1 MVKFCPKCKN
11 LMLPKDGKLKCVV
24 CGYEEETGS
33 EGSKEYEYKEHLE
46 NRKEKI
52 TVIEGEGVET
62 LPTTR
67 VECPKCGHNEAYW
80 WLQQTRCADEPE
92 TRFYKCKKCGHT
104 WREYD

>member
-1 MVKFCPKCKN
+1 MVKFCPKCN
-11 LMLPKDGKLKCVV
+11 NIMLPAGENCLRCAV
-24 CGYEEETGS
+24 CGYEEKAEK
-33 EGSKEYEYKEHLE
+33 SKEEYEYKEHLE
-46 NRKEKI
+46 KKEKI
-52 TVIEGEGVET
+52 VVIEGKNLDT

-80 WLQQTRCADEPE
+80 WMEQTRCADEPE

>member
-1 MVKFCPKCKN
+1 MVKFCPKCNN

-24 CGYEEETGS
+24 CGYEEETTENS
-33 EGSKEYEYKEHLE
+33 SKEYEYKEHLE
-46 NRKEKI
+46 SKKVKI
-52 TVIEGEGVET
+52 TVIEGESLDT
-62 LPTTR
+62 LPTIR
-67 VECPKCGHNEAYW
+67 IECPKCGHNEAYW

>member
-1 MVKFCPKCKN
+1 MVKFCPKCNN
-11 LMLPKDGKLKCVV
+11 LMLPKDGKLKCAV
-24 CGYEEETGS
+24 CGYEEETTAES
-33 EGSKEYEYKEHLE
+33 SKEYEYKEHLE

-52 TVIEGEGVET
+52 TVIEDEGVET
-62 LPTTR
+62 LPITR
-67 VECPKCGHNEAYW
+67 VECPKCGHNEAFW